1 MIEILGYIGLTILMV
16 SLSRKSIHTLRAWGI
31 ISAVLFLIQAALLE
45 SFSLL
50 ITNLLIIAIH
60 TNELFVRRNIRT

>member
-16 SLSRKSIHTLRAWGI
+16 SLSRKSINTLRAWGI